1 MTQAPYLSLATPTA
15 EDLADAARVKLPPV
29 EKIFKSY
36 SFDDIYNE
44 PPKRW
49 LVKNLIGYQEPV
61 MLCADSKTGKT
72 FVSFDL
78 FAALIKGE
86 TFADRFAINTASNV
100 IYTTAEGRSGLASRF
115 RALDHKWNLT
125 PEERARFKIF
135 KQVPNLWDANS
146 PQYFRQFANEV
157 RDEFGAD
164 FLNGGLL
171 AIDTWARA
179 TVGAD
184 ENTAQDTAVILKNI
198 DELIGMLD
206 CTVML
211 VHHTNKQGGMRGS
224 TNIQAGFDNLIEIEK
239 SKDGRRTLSCKIS
252 KDAADIPD
260 IGFELSN
267 YVYELD
273 GEQHESACVEWNGA
287 IDPAYKAKDAK
298 EADKHTPRILEALE
312 RHAAGYDAAI
322 TVPTL
327 FTALGGTPSQQVVR
341 TALKTLVAQ
350 NGPVKTRHESIKE
363 KGTGKVNKAADIYW
377 FQQGEQ

>member
-1 MTQAPYLSLATPTA
+1 MTPVHLSVAPKA
-15 EDLADAARVKLPPV
+15 EDLADAARVDPPAPTKV
-29 EKIFKSY
+29 FKPY
-36 SFDDIYNE
+36 TFREILRE

-72 FVSFDL
+72 FVCFDL
-78 FAALIKGE
+78 VAALIKGE
-86 TFADRFAINTASNV
+86 TFADRFDINAATNV
-100 IYTTAEGRSGLASRF
+100 IYSCAEGRSGLSSRF
-115 RALDHKWNLT
+115 RALDHKWKLT
-125 PEERARFKIF
+125 PEEEDRFGIF
-135 KQVPNLWDANS
+135 KQVPDLWDADA
-146 PQYFRQFANEV
+146 PQSFRKFAAEV
-157 RDEFGAD
+157 KDEFGAD

-171 AIDTWARA
+171 IIDTWARA

-211 VHHTNKQGGMRGS
+211 VHHNNRAGNYRGS
-224 TNIQAGFDNLIEIEK
+224 TNIQAGFDNMIEIKK
-239 SKDGRRTLSCKIS
+239 SDSGRHTLSCKIS

-260 IGFELSN
+260 IGFELARFEFEYGGESQLTA
-267 YVYELD
+267 YVD
-273 GEQHESACVEWNGA
+273 WTGE
-287 IDPAYKAKDAK
+287 IDPAYKVKDAK

-327 FTALGGTPSQQVVR
+327 FTALGETPSRQVVR
-341 TALKTLVAQ
+341 KALQTLAAQ
-350 NGPVKTRHESIKE
+350 DGPVKTRHERIKE
-363 KGTGKVNKAADIYW
+363 KGTGKENRAADIYW
-377 FQQGEQ
+377 FQQDEQ

>member
-1 MTQAPYLSLATPTA
+1 MTHGHLSLAPKA
-15 EDLADAARVKLPPV
+15 EDLADDARVEPPAPTKV
-29 EKIFKSY
+29 FKSY

-49 LVKNLIGYQEPV
+49 LIKNLIGYQEPV

-135 KQVPNLWDANS
+135 KNVPQLWDADA
-146 PQYFRQFANEV
+146 PQSFRQFANEV
-157 RDEFGAD
+157 KDEFGTD

-184 ENTAQDTAVILKNI
+184 ENTAKDTAVILKNI
-198 DELIGMLD
+198 DELIDLFQ
-206 CTVML
+206 CTVMM
-211 VHHTNKQGGMRGS
+211 VHHTNREGNIRGS
-224 TNIQAGFDNLIEIEK
+224 SNLKAGFDNVIEI
-239 SKDGRRTLSCKIS
+239 SKNTDGRRTLKCSVS

-260 IGFELSN
+260 IAFELSN
-267 YVYELD
+267 YVYEIN
-273 GEQHESACVEWNGA
+273 GEQHESACVEWIGA

-327 FTALGGTPSQQVVR
+327 FTALGGTPSRQVVR
-341 TALKTLVAQ
+341 TALQTLAAQ
-350 NGPVKTRHESIKE
+350 DGPVKTRHESIKE